1 MKSDTFFHSIILP
14 QKDVL
19 YRLALSLVKDKL
31 EAEDIVQDVFLKLW
45 DKRDEWKNIE
55 NVEAYCFRMAKN
67 LSLDRMTSLRMKTTE
82 SISSEDSDY
91 KFVDSQTPLSQFER
105 MEKRQAI
112 DKSIELLPENQ
123 RMVFQLREVEGMS
136 YQEIAATLNISE
148 ELVKV
153 SLYRARNKLKDLLS
167 QKWQKQK

>member
-167 QKWQKQK
+167 QK

>member
-1 MKSDTFFHSIILP
+1 M
-14 QKDVL
+14 
-19 YRLALSLVKDKL
+19 KDKL

-105 MEKRQAI
+105 MEKR
-112 DKSIELLPENQ
+112 
-123 RMVFQLREVEGMS
+123 
-136 YQEIAATLNISE
+136 
-148 ELVKV
+148 
-153 SLYRARNKLKDLLS
+153 
-167 QKWQKQK
+167 

>member
-1 MKSDTFFHSIILP
+1 MKDGNPSL
-14 QKDVL
+14 
-19 YRLALSLVKDKL
+19 RLALSLVKDKL

-167 QKWQKQK
+167 QK

>member
-1 MKSDTFFHSIILP
+1 M
-14 QKDVL
+14 

-167 QKWQKQK
+167 QK